1 MMSKTIMEFMA
12 EIEEKAKELD
22 VLVKD
27 YKADLEEKIESP
39 KI

>member
-1 MMSKTIMEFMA
+1 MELLA

-27 YKADLEEKIESP
+27 YRAELDEAIENP
-39 KI
+39 PIDY